1 MASSF
6 HQIMS
11 GLTAATRR
19 PNRRS
24 RLAPPGDCFQE
35 FVRLRVIPDVH
46 AMLRSF
52 PFPPTDAGC
61 RDRAGQLVSA
71 VVVAFVQG
79 DLKPGD
85 PLPDPCELAR
95 AHHLPRHEVL
105 TAIGYLLSH
114 RILEQDR
121 SGALS
126 IHRGAA
132 PTIEMKQYA
141 FLARARQ
148 LVGEAR
154 QWHLPIDCLDPLFHR
169 AAHEKS

>member
-1 MASSF
+1 
-6 HQIMS
+6 
-11 GLTAATRR
+11 
-19 PNRRS
+19 
-24 RLAPPGDCFQE
+24 
-35 FVRLRVIPDVH
+35 
-46 AMLRSF
+46 MLGSLS
-52 PFPPTDAGC
+52 FPPTDAGC
-61 RDRAGQLVSA
+61 RDRAGRLISA
-71 VVVAFVQG
+71 VLVAFVQG

-85 PLPDPCELAR
+85 PLPGPGELAR
-95 AHHLPRHEVL
+95 ACHIPRHEVL

-148 LVGEAR
+148 LVGDAR
-154 QWHLPIDCLDPLFHR
+154 QWHLPADCLDPLFHR
-169 AAHEKS
+169 ASHERP